1 MPHPADR
8 PELAPPP
15 GFRTCLASH
24 QVSSPVPGIASR
36 RVTVLVPE
44 EGAASAAA
52 GQRLPALY
60 LQDGA
65 NCLDHD
71 PFGHGGWQV
80 HRALADLTGR
90 GAMAPAVVVL
100 VDGSPRHRTEEYVP
114 GRSRAPGPTADGYLD
129 FLLQAVVPLVD
140 ARYPTLPQ
148 PASRAI
154 GGSSYGGLISLY
166 AAWTRPTAFG
176 AVLAMSPALAF
187 DFPALVR
194 SRPLSSR
201 PKVYLDSGTVDGRGG
216 DDGRAATAR
225 LRDLLLSQG
234 WVAGRDLHH
243 RIGQGHG
250 HSEQFWRERLPLA
263 LPLLFPAG
271 AAQASP

>member
-1 MPHPADR
+1 VPHPADR
-8 PELAPPP
+8 PQLAPPP
-15 GFRTCLASH
+15 GFGPRFASH

-44 EGAASAAA
+44 EGVAAAAA

-80 HRALADLTGR
+80 HRAVAKLTGR
-90 GAMAPAVVVL
+90 GAMAPLVVVL
-100 VDGSPRHRTEEYVP
+100 VDGSAQLRAEEYVP
-114 GRSRAPGPTADGYLD
+114 GRGRAPGPTADGYLE
-129 FLLQAVVPLVD
+129 FLVEAVVPLVD
-140 ARYPTLPQ
+140 ARYPTSPR
-148 PASRAI
+148 PGARAI

-166 AAWTRPTAFG
+166 AAWTRPEAFG
-176 AVLAMSPALAF
+176 AVLAMSPSLAF
-187 DFPALVR
+187 DFAALVR
-194 SRPLSSR
+194 SRPLSPR
-201 PKVYLDSGTVDGRGG
+201 PRVYLDSGTVDGRGG

-225 LRDLLLSQG
+225 LRDLLLSRG

-243 RIGQGHG
+243 RVGQGHG
-250 HSEQFWRERLPLA
+250 HNEQFWRERVPLA
-263 LPLLFPAG
+263 LPLLFPPE